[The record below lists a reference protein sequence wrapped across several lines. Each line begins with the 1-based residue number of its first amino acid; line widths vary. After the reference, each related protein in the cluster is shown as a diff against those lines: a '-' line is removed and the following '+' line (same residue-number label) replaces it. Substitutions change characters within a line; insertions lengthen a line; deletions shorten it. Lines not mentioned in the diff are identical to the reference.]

1 MTNSDAPF
9 MQFRLQFGLKAL
21 LIALTAVGVWLGL
34 QVNGARWQRE
44 AVERIKSLRGSAMYD
59 HQVSGEIVTKRGAAG
74 GKAVGLRVTPT
85 RARRPAREWLEQ
97 FFGVDLFAD
106 VVYVDL
112 SATAV
117 VDLDLARL
125 HGLPRLRF
133 LSLAN
138 THVTDG
144 GLQSLVGLT
153 RIERLDLSG
162 TQATDAGLPLLAKLA
177 NLVELRLG
185 STMSTLGRLDQAT
198 LVTDA
203 GLRHLR
209 PLKRLKRLDLS
220 GTQISDAGL
229 KHLLALESLEYLDL
243 RDTRTTAAGRGAL
256 QAARP
261 DLEIS
266 GDELE
271 LAARQ

>member
-1 MTNSDAPF
+1 MTKSGAPF
-9 MQFRLQFGLKAL
+9 MHFRLQFGLKAL
-21 LIALTAVGVWLGL
+21 LIALTAVGVWLGV

-44 AVERIKSLRGSAMYD
+44 AVERIESLRGSALYED
-59 HQVSGEIVTKRGAAG
+59 QVSGEIVVKRAVAG
-74 GKAVGLRVTPT
+74 RKAVGLRVSPT
-85 RARRPAREWLEQ
+85 RARWPAREWLERR
-97 FFGVDLFAD
+97 FGVDLFTE

-138 THVTDG
+138 AHVTDA
-144 GLQSLVGLT
+144 GLQSLVRLT
-153 RIERLDLSG
+153 RLERLDLSG
-162 TQATDAGLPLLAKLA
+162 TKATDACLPLLAKLF

-229 KHLLALESLEYLDL
+229 KHLLALESLEYVDL
-243 RDTRTTAAGRGAL
+243 RDTRTTSAGRGAL

-261 DLEIS
+261 ELTIS
-266 GDELE
+266 GDDLE
-271 LAARQ
+271 LAARH